1 MQESSLSKQLL
12 WLAVVFIV
20 LHCLIEVSIVLF
32 VVRLC
37 EDKLSLIRQVLELT
51 SSAYKKK
58 QKVQHFFVLVV
69 VVNSALAFKYIYQIY
84 VKSIFSSGSPDS
96 SSCQSS
102 ANIRNWG
109 KIKAWSCADVGC
121 RVCPSSFRL
130 QICIWNLSGPD
141 GGRLCFCMEYLQVNI
156 LYVCCKLT
164 SLSCFG
170 DIHERGLFSRM
181 HIIAKY

>member
-1 MQESSLSKQLL
+1 MLLVSSQFKFPISKQLL

-20 LHCLIEVSIVLF
+20 LHLLIEVSIVLF

-102 ANIRNWG
+102 ANIRN
-109 KIKAWSCADVGC
+109 
-121 RVCPSSFRL
+121 
-130 QICIWNLSGPD
+130 
-141 GGRLCFCMEYLQVNI
+141 
-156 LYVCCKLT
+156 
-164 SLSCFG
+164 
-170 DIHERGLFSRM
+170 
-181 HIIAKY
+181 